1 MEKEQVTGRRNFTF
15 HRQTT
20 HPLVQKKGSTMV
32 PGWNSSNDEITANGR
47 HGCYVLFDKDGQLV
61 FQGRQT
67 FEEIEKRV
75 KQLLAGRA
83 R

>member
-1 MEKEQVTGRRNFTF
+1 MDKAEVSGRENFTF

-20 HPLVQKKGSTMV
+20 HPLVSKKGTSMV
-32 PGWNSSNDEITANGR
+32 PGWNASNDEITANGR
-47 HGCYVLFDKDGQLV
+47 HGCYVLFDKHGQLI

-67 FEEIEKRV
+67 YEEIEARV
-75 KQLLAGRA
+75 KQLLGA